1 MPIRQCRSYFH
12 SFLFNQ
18 RCSSWHALFNVY
30 MDDLSSQLNGC
41 NNGCLVGKSLINHL
55 VILSPCSAGLQDL
68 LKVSSQYGLDYDIKL
83 NTKKSNIMI
92 VRGKE
97 DKKLT

>member
-1 MPIRQCRSYFH
+1 
-12 SFLFNQ
+12 
-18 RCSSWHALFNVY
+18 

-41 NNGCLVGKSLINHL
+41 NNGCLVGKCLVNHL
-55 VILSPCSAGLQDL
+55 VILSSHSAGLQDL
-68 LKVSSQYGLDYDIKL
+68 LKVSSQYGMDYDIKV

-97 DKKLT
+97 DKKLTCIPVFYLWILHLRHAGK